1 MSLLKLQ
8 KLIES
13 GETLIYRGK
22 VAVMKSFE
30 NKHGSFEIL
39 VDIDKK
45 PTIFTKQTEEN
56 IGLWLANFTTPEAIQ
71 EPDETVIVSSPAKR
85 VNSLPNIYTENRT
98 QMQTLSQ
105 MLLEDINKVRA
116 DPGYVAQAKQVC
128 NSVNAIVNITKLQ
141 IQMIDRE

>member
-22 VAVMKSFE
+22 VAVIKSFE
-30 NKHGSFEIL
+30 NKHGNYEML
-39 VDIDKK
+39 VEIDKK
-45 PTIFTKQTEEN
+45 PMIFTKQTEEH

-71 EPDETVIVSSPAKR
+71 EPDETVIVSSPAKCR
-85 VNSLPNIYTENRT
+85 NSLPGIYTENIT
-98 QMQTLSQ
+98 QMQSLSQ